1 MLIYIFYYFKES
13 EYDTDMDNNYNPL
26 DDIINASIED
36 IDDSNRLLLD
46 IIEEDSKEDIDD
58 LYRSLLDIAN
68 DTPVNNDVLEE
79 ESSNFKGFDGEY
91 GPYFP
96 NFTSMMIF
104 IWITKHMIC
113 K

>member
-46 IIEEDSKEDIDD
+46 IIEEDSIEDIDD

-104 IWITKHMIC
+104 I
-113 K
+113 